1 MVAEVQQAPLQ
12 LAFVRER
19 DARSGARGD
28 CDRGGDDWREGRDRD
43 GGPAGEGQVCPPP
56 VAPGTP
62 WPPSLPPLEGPTRV
76 WVTLGSPLVCARPQ
90 LVESVQ
96 RRSCTLSC
104 FLTSRICSCCA
115 MQRIVLPGARVHQH
129 HAAPYGQTTINNKQ

>member
-1 MVAEVQQAPLQ
+1 MQQAPLQ

-28 CDRGGDDWREGRDRD
+28 CDRGGDDWREGRDHD

-90 LVESVQ
+90 LVGV
-96 RRSCTLSC
+96 R
-104 FLTSRICSCCA
+104 
-115 MQRIVLPGARVHQH
+115 
-129 HAAPYGQTTINNKQ
+129 AAPLLHLVLFPHFPHLQLLRYAANCAPGSPRAPTPRCSIWTNNNKQ